1 MLAILTT
8 HPIQYQVPLWQALAR
23 DGRLDRRGRPTP
35 LQMAALL
42 QEFRHELQMPWLAD
56 PLQRA
61 LLGAL
66 AAIAVRRGYRGAY
79 GS

>member
-1 MLAILTT
+1 MF
-8 HPIQYQVPLWQALAR
+8 ALAR